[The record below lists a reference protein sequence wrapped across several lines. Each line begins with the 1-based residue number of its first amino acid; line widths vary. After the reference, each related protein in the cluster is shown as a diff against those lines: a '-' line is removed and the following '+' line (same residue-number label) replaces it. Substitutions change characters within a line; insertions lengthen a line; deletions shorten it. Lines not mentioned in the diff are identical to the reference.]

1 MRTQR
6 TVGRANP
13 LLCCLAVLL
22 STALLGACGET
33 YIQLTADKT
42 EISAGGTDFA
52 TLTVKVFVEDE
63 AKGQAKVSFT
73 TTSGSF
79 NGDLLSPEQTK
90 DVATD
95 SSGTATIKLYS
106 DSAPGQATV
115 TAEFYDD
122 ATGLSATQTI
132 SVVFTKAAG
141 GLTPVDGKLRLTCDA
156 VNIGALRVPVPD
168 IKVTCNLTAQAR
180 NGTAIPS
187 SALEPAF
194 RSEAG
199 AVTIET
205 DSYTQQRIFLYSPK
219 SGASAPK
226 DVPPDPAV
234 AEPVRNDNTGLE
246 RNPRDGL
253 ATIIAIVDG
262 EEAFTDVNGNGEYDQ
277 GEPFVDAA
285 EPWVDAND
293 NDKHDPGEEF
303 IDLNGNNTWD
313 AGNGQWDAKTKIMA
327 MFKILWTGALHS
339 SPETSRLGAVTTN
352 IFDSGKLEIRAYA
365 LDANMNPIAAFQQ
378 NSDYLEWTLSSSGDA
393 LSNDATTPALSNAY
407 GFQFDTAANSER
419 KRWKILPNSFEPPD
433 YTFTVE
439 DGYPGDQDPA
449 TNFKVSAKVFATP
462 GQSGGGYYL
471 TQLTEKID
479 ESIEGTCD

>member
-1 MRTQR
+1 MRPLR
-6 TVGRANP
+6 PRAP
-13 LLCCLAVLL
+13 LLASCLALL
-22 STALLGACGET
+22 VSSALLGACGET
-33 YIQLTADKT
+33 YITLTADKT
-42 EISAGGTDFA
+42 EIPAGDNFT
-52 TLTVKVFVEDE
+52 TLTVKVFVEDDPE
-63 AKGQAKVSFT
+63 PNAKVTVT
-73 TTSGSF
+73 TTAGNF
-79 NGDLLSPEQTK
+79 NNNKLSPEQTK
-90 DVATD
+90 EVATD
-95 SSGTATIKLYS
+95 ATGTATLNLYAP
-106 DSAPGQATV
+106 DQPGQATV
-115 TAEFYDD
+115 TAEYYND
-122 ATGLSATQTI
+122 ATGESASQSLSI
-132 SVVFTKAAG
+132 IFSDKAVPG
-141 GLTPVDGKLRLTCDA
+141 QGPVDGKLRLTCDA
-156 VNIGALRVPVPD
+156 INIGALRVPVPD
-168 IKVTCNLTAQAR
+168 IKVTCNLTAQTR
-180 NGTAIPS
+180 TGSAIPS
-187 SALEPAF
+187 AALSPEF
-194 RSEAG
+194 RTEAG

-205 DSYTQQRIFLYSPK
+205 DSYTGERVYLYSPK
-219 SGASAPK
+219 SGPSAPK

-277 GEPFVDAA
+277 GEPFIDAA

-313 AGNGQWDAKTKIMA
+313 AGNGQWDATTKIFA
-327 MFKILWTGALHS
+327 IYKILWTGALHS

-352 IFDSGKLEIRAYA
+352 IFDSGKAEIRAYV
-365 LDANMNPIAAFQQ
+365 LDANMNPVAAFQE

-393 LSNDATTPALSNAY
+393 LSNDPTTPALSAAY

-419 KRWKILPNSFEPPD
+419 KRWKILPNSFEAPQ

-439 DGYPGDQDPA
+439 DGYPGDTDPA
-449 TNFKVSAKVFATP
+449 TNFKVSARVYSTP

-471 TQLTEKID
+471 TQLSEKIE